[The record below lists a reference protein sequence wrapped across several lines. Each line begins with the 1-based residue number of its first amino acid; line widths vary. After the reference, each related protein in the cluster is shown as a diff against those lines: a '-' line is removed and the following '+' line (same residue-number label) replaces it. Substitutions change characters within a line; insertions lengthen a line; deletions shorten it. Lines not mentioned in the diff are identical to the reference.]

1 MVFEW
6 LKRGRMPNDMVF
18 EYHLNTG
25 QPNYLNTGQMDAI
38 LFSYVCTGLV
48 FEWLAYLAHM
58 T

>member
-48 FEWLAYLAHM
+48 FEWLA
-58 T
+58 